1 MAAPPLRAWQILSD
15 GFHEHLRP
23 GLRAG
28 AIHVLAWFSD
38 PTRETDCVRFVY
50 GHDIQPADVGQ
61 FGRQLDLIQ
70 GLGRIV
76 EHDEGLE
83 RLASG
88 SLPGRFFCLSFDD
101 GSATNYDY
109 LFPVLAERGLTATI
123 FLRTDEIDNAG
134 TGGANGYLTWAQC
147 REMADSGHLAFGSHT
162 HNHANLADLDA
173 AGVRAELEVSKAKIE
188 DQLGRPC
195 LDFSC
200 PWGKPGVN
208 FRPERDPAIAREVGF
223 RTFFTTVRG
232 ASRAGADPFNLKRDE
247 IGVGRSLAEIRFF
260 LARS

>member
-1 MAAPPLRAWQILSD
+1 MRRFRDRVLRV
-15 GFHEHLRP
+15 
-23 GLRAG
+23 G
-28 AIHVLAWFSD
+28 AIQVLAWFSD
-38 PTRETDCVRFVY
+38 PNRQTDCVRFVY
-50 GHDIQPADVGQ
+50 GHDMDAADIQQ
-61 FGRQLDLIQ
+61 FGRQLDLIER
-70 GLGRIV
+70 LGPIV
-76 EHDEGLE
+76 GHDEGFR
-83 RLASG
+83 RLMSG
-88 SLPGRFFCLSFDD
+88 QLAGRIFCLSFDD
-101 GSATNYDY
+101 GSATNHRY

-134 TGGANGYLTWAQC
+134 THGANGYLTWAQC
-147 REMADSGHLAFGSHT
+147 REMADSGHLTFGSHT

-173 AGVRAELEVSKAKIE
+173 AGVRAELEMSKAKIE

-200 PWGKPGVN
+200 PWGEPGVN
-208 FRPERDPAIAREVGF
+208 FRPGRDPAIAREVGF

-232 ASRAGADPFNLKRDE
+232 ANRAGVDPFNLKRDE